1 MVRQAR
7 LPLLSFALL
16 ATGIYAAAFTVT
28 RMRAALRHPDIVSA
42 GLLVDLLITVPLAFY
57 WLAVRRAGWPAR
69 TLIPVFLF
77 SLTGAALVLPDQRE
91 MLKGLAEILSI
102 PAEIGLL
109 TWITVRTARS
119 LRSTNGTEDM
129 LERLR
134 EAAREI
140 LPARRVAEA
149 IAFEMAVLYYS
160 VFAWRRRPQYPQT
173 PSGAQAFTY
182 HRTSGYGALLFAFLI
197 VTIAEVVPIH
207 ILVTRWSPG
216 AAWLL
221 TILSV
226 YGLFWFLADYRATR
240 LRPILLDGET
250 LCIRTGLRW
259 TIRIP
264 RAHIVAIHKKAPKS
278 EPFLR
283 ATLPMMKPL
292 WIELIEPVA
301 AQGPYGIE
309 KRARWIS
316 VAVDDAK
323 TFQEALFPG
332 TAGIPAGPI

>member
-1 MVRQAR
+1 MVRQTR

-16 ATGIYAAAFTVT
+16 ATGIYAAAITMM

-42 GLLVDLLITVPLAFY
+42 GLLVDLLVTVPLAFY

-69 TLIPVFLF
+69 TLIPLFLF

-91 MLKGLAEILSI
+91 MLKRLSEILSI
-102 PAEIGLL
+102 PAEIGLV

-119 LRSTNGTEDM
+119 LRSTQGTEDM
-129 LERLR
+129 LERLK
-134 EAAREI
+134 EVAREI

-160 VFAWRRRPQYPQT
+160 LFAWRRRPQS
-173 PSGAQAFTY
+173 PSGSKVFTY
-182 HRTSGYGALLFAFLI
+182 HRTSGYGAILFALLI
-197 VTIAEVVPIH
+197 VTLAEMIPVH

-216 AAWLL
+216 AAWIL

-226 YGLFWFLADYRATR
+226 YGLFWFVADYRATR
-240 LRPILLDGET
+240 LRPILLDDET
-250 LCIRTGLRW
+250 LCVRTGLRW

-264 RAHIVAIHKKAPKS
+264 RANIIALHRKAPKS

-283 ATLPMMKPL
+283 ATLPMMKSL
-292 WIELIEPVA
+292 WIELTEPVT

-323 TFQEALFPG
+323 AFQEELSPG
-332 TAGIPAGPI
+332 TAGIPAGR